1 MLFYGG
7 PFLLLMSIPAF
18 YYALGSAGPL
28 VTVALLLAALIGAEF
43 ISPRGNVIRSASA
56 AGHYRVLFYA
66 YVPLQIASITWAI
79 ETATH
84 ATGLGIAS
92 LILSIGIATGVFGML
107 AAHELV
113 HSRSRGE
120 RVLGAIML
128 TGMAYRHFR
137 IAHVHFHHRFAATE
151 RDSATARLGE
161 GFYAFLI
168 RTMSGQFVEAWAFE
182 RARRGSRTLL
192 GNRAVG
198 DLAMT
203 AVACA
208 AVLAIWGVPGL
219 LVFLAQSFVAIT
231 VLELFNYIAH
241 YGLRRVADFTGR
253 LEPLRDHH
261 SWNSSNVLVN
271 LLIFNMGRHSYHHR
285 KPSASYQD
293 LQFVATAPELPAGYA
308 GSILLALVPPL
319 WRHVMDS
326 RVEKLRA
333 AEFGGV
339 RLAA

>member
-1 MLFYGG
+1 MLLYSG
-7 PFLLLMSIPAF
+7 PFLLLASIPTFF
-18 YYALGSAGPL
+18 YLLGSAGPL
-28 VTVALLLAALIGAEF
+28 LMVGLLLAALIGAEF
-43 ISPRGNVIRSASA
+43 ISARGNVIRGASNP
-56 AGHYRVLFYA
+56 GRYRVLFYF
-66 YVPLQIASITWAI
+66 YVPLQIASIAWAI
-79 ETATH
+79 DVSAQTSV
-84 ATGLGIAS
+84 LGIVS

-113 HSRSRGE
+113 HSRNRRE
-120 RVLGAIML
+120 RALGGAML
-128 TGMAYRHFR
+128 SAMAYRHFR

-168 RTMSGQFVEAWAFE
+168 RTVSGQFLEAWRFE
-182 RARRGSRTLL
+182 RTRPGARSFFA
-192 GNRAVG
+192 NRAVKDIG
-198 DLAMT
+198 LT
-203 AVACA
+203 VVVCVAIFA
-208 AVLAIWGVPGL
+208 AWGPLGI
-219 LVFLAQSFVAIT
+219 LVFLAQSIVAII

-241 YGLRRVADFTGR
+241 YGLRRRADFTGK
-253 LEPLRDHH
+253 LEPLGDHH

-293 LQFVATAPELPAGYA
+293 LQFLRTAPELPAGYA

-319 WRHVMDS
+319 WRQVMDGQ
-326 RVEKLRA
+326 VEKLRTR
-333 AEFGGV
+333 EFGDA